1 MSPES
6 NSFVLE
12 SVAVCTTAPSLVHTI
27 LVPTVTV
34 MAAGSN
40 FQVGGGLKGGSK
52 IETAT
57 VFDSPSPEDPDVG
70 VTTMAAGGIVG
81 DGSVTVAVG
90 VLSAAAVI
98 GDERAVAV

>member
-40 FQVGGGLKGGSK
+40 FQVEGGLKGGST

-57 VFDSPSPEDPDVG
+57 VFDSPGPEDPDVG
-70 VTTMAAGGIVG
+70 VAATTAGGMVG
-81 DGSVTVAVG
+81 AGRVIVG
-90 VLSAAAVI
+90 VLSAAGVM
-98 GDERAVAV
+98 GDE